1 MWFKRRTQHLRLT
14 FPEASIAA
22 RRLHSP
28 ARSQHAAT
36 STIHHKHRR
45 GERNPNPPH
54 LHMWPWPPST
64 PTPAPQ
70 PWDALL
76 LHLCERIISLLPIT
90 ELFPVIS
97 VYPLPWPHHRTTSHR
112 LCVLHAPPPPSFP
125 SLQRSPL
132 PTSSRCFVPPFPT
145 ACHPRIHCLSA
156 SSLWP
161 RLPHCHPFLP
171 RRILLGW
178 GW

>member
-1 MWFKRRTQHLRLT
+1 MGPTYQAFHRPTSSSVSRLLRHFLYIKRGRKSRFSIVHVGKKSLERWMWFKRRTQHLRLT

-97 VYPLPWPHHRTTSHR
+97 VYPLP
-112 LCVLHAPPPPSFP
+112 
-125 SLQRSPL
+125 
-132 PTSSRCFVPPFPT
+132 
-145 ACHPRIHCLSA
+145 
-156 SSLWP
+156 
-161 RLPHCHPFLP
+161 
-171 RRILLGW
+171 
-178 GW
+178 